1 MFTVFFLQVNINI
14 RMFIPIF
21 DFLDIMLPHLLKVP
35 PPPNSGRGLVT
46 KPSTH
51 RPLGDTS
58 KIIAGVYNRKGIEF
72 C

>member
-1 MFTVFFLQVNINI
+1 
-14 RMFIPIF
+14 
-21 DFLDIMLPHLLKVP
+21 
-35 PPPNSGRGLVT
+35 VT

-72 C
+72 CWVDLHLFHFVLYLLRWSFHLKCF